1 VLKSVPDHRNKS
13 LQKDPTLQEQFP
25 DASAVHLATIDAVSN
40 LTMTSPDRILALCQA
55 VEHVVR
61 NNISGALVEC
71 GVWRGGSMV
80 AAAKTLLQNG
90 VSDRELWL
98 FDTFDGMSSPSELD
112 VDFRGRPAIELMET
126 ADRRDPRSVWCG
138 GASLEQVRRAVD
150 QTGYPANRVQYRV
163 GPVERTLFGEL
174 PDAIAVLRLDTDW
187 YESTMVELRQ
197 LFPRLSPGGVLIID
211 DYGHWNGCRRAVDEY
226 FQEHGIGMFLNRID
240 YTGRLGIHW
249 PIENLCRDHSIRHPV
264 AEACCDS

>member
-1 VLKSVPDHRNKS
+1 MPDRRNQMS
-13 LQKDPTLQEQFP
+13 PNEPALQERFP
-25 DASAVHLATIDAVSN
+25 DASASHLATINAVSH
-40 LTMTSPDRILALCQA
+40 LTMTSPERILALCQA

-71 GVWRGGSMV
+71 GVWRGGSMI
-80 AAAKTLLQNG
+80 AAAKTLLQDG
-90 VSDRELWL
+90 VSNRDLWL
-98 FDTFDGMSSPSELD
+98 FDTFDGMSPPTELD
-112 VDFRGRPAIELMET
+112 VDFRGRPAIELLKS
-126 ADRRDPRSVWCG
+126 ADRRDPLSVWCG
-138 GASLEQVRRAVD
+138 GASLEQVRRAID
-150 QTGYPANRVQYRV
+150 QTGYPANRVRYRV
-163 GPVERTLFGEL
+163 GPVEQTLFAEL

-249 PIENLCRDHSIRHPV
+249 PTEDLCRGYASKHPV